1 MERQDEGLAF
11 MLRYDNI
18 ARFENGEVLILD
30 RRIYPEK
37 KEFVR
42 CRTHLE
48 VAQALSDMVTQ
59 SAGPYTAGPLGL
71 ALAAWECRDRKE
83 EDQKD
88 FLTQAAFDISNARPT
103 TSKRMA
109 LLCGECLEAAF
120 EAMEKGESIWDA
132 IVKRTTELNDE
143 RYSQIG
149 KIAEYLVEKFPEKG
163 HIMTYCF
170 AETIVGMMLKRCKEK
185 GKDIK
190 LYCPETRPYFQGAR
204 LTATVCRDMGFDVTV
219 ITDGMPAFVM
229 KNEGIDVF
237 TTAADAICCD
247 GYVVNKVGTCN
258 TAIVAKH
265 FGVPYY
271 VTGAPD
277 GGHKTVDT
285 IDLEMRDGGFTLQAM
300 GVRTAAEGVKGY
312 YPAFDITPP
321 ELVTGVVTDQGIY
334 SPYELDKYFEH
345 TDGKIRVVV

>member
-1 MERQDEGLAF
+1 

-18 ARFENGEVLILD
+18 ARFEDGEVLILD

-42 CRTHLE
+42 CKTYLD
-48 VAQALSDMVTQ
+48 VAKALTDMVTQ

-71 ALAAWECRDRKE
+71 ALAAWEIRDRSE
-83 EDQKD
+83 EDQKA
-88 FLTQAAFDISNARPT
+88 FLTKAAFDISNARPT
-103 TSKRMA
+103 TSKRMS

-120 EAMEKGESIWDA
+120 EAMEKGESTWDA

-170 AETIVGMMLKRCKEK
+170 AETIVGMMLKECKAK
-185 GKDIK
+185 GKEIK
-190 LYCPETRPYFQGAR
+190 LFCPETRPYFQGAR
-204 LTATVCRDMGFDVTV
+204 LTASVCSDMGFDVTV

-229 KNEGIDVF
+229 KKEGIDLF

-277 GGHKTVDT
+277 GAHKTVDT
-285 IDLEMRDGGFTLQAM
+285 IDLEMRDGEFTLQAM
-300 GVRTAAEGVKGY
+300 GVRTAQEGVKGY

-321 ELVTGVVTDQGIY
+321 ELVTGVVTDLGIY
-334 SPYELDKYFEH
+334 SPYELDKYFKH